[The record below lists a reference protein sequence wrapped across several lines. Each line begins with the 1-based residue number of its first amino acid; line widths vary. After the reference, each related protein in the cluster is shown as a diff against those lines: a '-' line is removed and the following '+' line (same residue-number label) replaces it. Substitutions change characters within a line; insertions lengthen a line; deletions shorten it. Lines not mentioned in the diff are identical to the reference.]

1 MSMDCIHQCLAE
13 DKHQCII
20 TFIQYVQ
27 QLLSTSISSIT
38 EIHITNDVKIKMFES
53 FELNCYM
60 Y

>member
-1 MSMDCIHQCLAE
+1 MSLVCIHQCLAE

-20 TFIQYVQ
+20 TFIQYAQ
-27 QLLSTSISSIT
+27 QLLSTSTPRIT

-53 FELNCYM
+53 FKLNGYM